1 MNGITANDMLAFSE
15 LLTAHADDDDD
26 GGSSQ
31 AVTPGSFGA
40 AAPSNRIENGGIDST
55 RKVKDPKDIWDID
68 EVPPEEA
75 ILAED
80 LNDPRPRPKY
90 DIFYKQVQLMLNYYK
105 RAPYG

>member
-1 MNGITANDMLAFSE
+1 MNGITTNDMLAFSE
-15 LLTAHADDDDD
+15 LLTAHTDDDDD
-26 GGSSQ
+26 GGLNQ

-40 AAPSNRIENGGIDST
+40 AAPARLENGSSGSDLT

-80 LNDPRPRPKY
+80 FNDPRPRPKY
-90 DIFYKQVQLMLNYYK
+90 DIFYKQVSK
-105 RAPYG
+105 R